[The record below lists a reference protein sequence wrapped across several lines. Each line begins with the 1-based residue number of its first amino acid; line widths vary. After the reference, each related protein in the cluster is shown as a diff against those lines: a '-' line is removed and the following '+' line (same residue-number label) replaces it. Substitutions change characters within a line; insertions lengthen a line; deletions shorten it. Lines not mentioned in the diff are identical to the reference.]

1 MDKIEEPSSDGV
13 ISERDVVLG
22 SLIVAIGLLAFRIG
36 YSGGRDIGSVL
47 FN

>member
-1 MDKIEEPSSDGV
+1 MDKNEEPTSDGV
-13 ISERDVVLG
+13 IAERDVVIG
-22 SLIVAIGLLAFRIG
+22 SFIVALGLLAFRIG